1 MPRSPIKI
9 KHKPYV
15 ESENTV
21 GLRWK
26 IVRYFVRIQLPFYAI
41 FHVCHI
47 GQIVLLS
54 IIRYAAL
61 FQRNHLAIRIG
72 MVGQRVR
79 RVCALIPKEVVFFFF
94 WQSLVD
100 CQPLLARIKG
110 KASSGQNGWLFIWT
124 FNGRKFWLAL
134 CGGAW
139 VGGRFSVPL
148 AARSPHFYTITWNH
162 YFSGWGKL
170 SIRLDSC

>member
-1 MPRSPIKI
+1 MEDCTVFRQDPTPVLCYFPCLSHRPNSTSQHHQICRTFSEKSPGNQNWNGWAASK
-9 KHKPYV
+9 
-15 ESENTV
+15 E
-21 GLRWK
+21 GLC
-26 IVRYFVRIQLPFYAI
+26 IDT
-41 FHVCHI
+41 
-47 GQIVLLS
+47 
-54 IIRYAAL
+54 
-61 FQRNHLAIRIG
+61 QRG
-72 MVGQRVR
+72 
-79 RVCALIPKEVVFFFF
+79 CFFFF